1 MKSYHTRCPQYFS
14 TPKQGCGTGTRA
26 QAVLDGWCQSPKHLD
41 GGAEAGQIW
50 VPVWGASESYK

>member
-1 MKSYHTRCPQYFS
+1 LTQYFA